1 MTRVLIVEDEPD
13 LADPLA
19 YLLRREGFEVE
30 IAEDGPAA
38 VEAFA
43 ARGADIV
50 LLDLMLPGMPGTE
63 VCRIIRTTSKTPI
76 IMLTAKD
83 SEVDIVVGL
92 ELGADDYVTKPYSSR
107 ELLARMR
114 AVRRRPT
121 VTALPSEVASAT
133 LANRHGVF
141 TMNQHAKIDTA
152 ASTKMSPEEWQARVD
167 LAAVYRLCAHYGWD
181 DVIYN
186 HCSMRVPGEP
196 SKFLMKQHE
205 LLWIEVTASNL
216 RKVDMNDDLDE
227 KSGVNRPGFTLH
239 GGVLKGRPDVN
250 CAVHVHTET
259 GMALAGL
266 KGGLKMVSQQAMRF
280 YQRIGYHAY
289 EGITEDFG
297 ERERILK
304 ALGQNRGLIL
314 HNHGLLTVGKT
325 AREGFIL
332 MKYLMSAAT
341 IQLQMQATG
350 GEMIEVPQA
359 ICEKVAAQYQTH
371 DSGRGAAD
379 WPAYL
384 RILDG
389 IDPGYRN

>member
-1 MTRVLIVEDEPD
+1 
-13 LADPLA
+13 
-19 YLLRREGFEVE
+19 
-30 IAEDGPAA
+30 
-38 VEAFA
+38 
-43 ARGADIV
+43 
-50 LLDLMLPGMPGTE
+50 
-63 VCRIIRTTSKTPI
+63 
-76 IMLTAKD
+76 
-83 SEVDIVVGL
+83 
-92 ELGADDYVTKPYSSR
+92 
-107 ELLARMR
+107 
-114 AVRRRPT
+114 
-121 VTALPSEVASAT
+121 
-133 LANRHGVF
+133 
-141 TMNQHAKIDTA
+141 MNQHAKIDTA
-152 ASTKMSPEEWQARVD
+152 ATAKMSPEEWQARVD

-205 LLWIEVTASNL
+205 LLWTEVTASNL

-325 AREGFIL
+325 AREAFIL

-341 IQLQMQATG
+341 IQLQMMATG
-350 GEMIEVPQA
+350 DELIEIPPA

-389 IDPGYRN
+389 IDPSYRN